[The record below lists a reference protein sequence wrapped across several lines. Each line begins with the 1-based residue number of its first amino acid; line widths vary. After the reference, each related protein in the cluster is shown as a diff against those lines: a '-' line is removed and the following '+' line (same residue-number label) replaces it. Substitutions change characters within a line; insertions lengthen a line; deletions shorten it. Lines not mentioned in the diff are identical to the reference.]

1 MPETTM
7 KSAPVFRRIGAM
19 VYDTLLLFA
28 VLVVASALTL
38 PFRGGKGATHFDPV
52 MMIYIFS
59 VIFFFFGWFWT
70 HGGQTLGMRAWRI
83 KLVANHQDSIS
94 WPTAFFR
101 YLLSLPVW
109 LFLFYSLHSH
119 NDRFGT
125 ETFLTQIP
133 GWILYTL
140 SVVWLFID
148 NIPGNWREKLTRTRI
163 IQIQ

>member
-1 MPETTM
+1 MNDRTFTP
-7 KSAPVFRRIGAM
+7 APLFRRVGAM
-19 VYDTLLLFA
+19 VYDILLLFA

-38 PFRGGKGATHFDPV
+38 PFRGGKGATHFEWG

-59 VIFFFFGWFWT
+59 VIFLFFAWFWT

-83 KLVANHQDSIS
+83 KLVRLDQASVD
-94 WPTAFFR
+94 WTTALWR

-119 NDRFGT
+119 NDRFGSVT
-125 ETFLTQIP
+125 ILTQIP

-140 SVVWLFID
+140 GCIWLVID
-148 NIPGNWREKLTRTRI
+148 NLPGNWREKLTKTRI
-163 IQIQ
+163 VYVS